1 MGFINENGYPL
12 INEEQKVRITLS
24 SKAQIIMNED
34 MDVFGISKAA
44 AFINTVFSN
53 FKTEARSSISLYL
66 QQREI
71 ELDRLFTEQILIPPV
86 NK

>member
-34 MDVFGISKAA
+34 MDVFETSKAA
-44 AFINTVFSN
+44 TFINTVFSN
-53 FKTEARSSISLYL
+53 FKTEATTRNRIGQTVYRSKS
-66 QQREI
+66 
-71 ELDRLFTEQILIPPV
+71 
-86 NK
+86 